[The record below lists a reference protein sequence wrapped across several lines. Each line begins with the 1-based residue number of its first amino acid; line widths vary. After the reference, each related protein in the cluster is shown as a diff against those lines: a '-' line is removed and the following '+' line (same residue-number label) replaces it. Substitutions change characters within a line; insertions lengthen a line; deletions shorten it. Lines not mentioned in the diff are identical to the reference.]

1 MYFFESYYNNILKY
15 DLINKFQY
23 TKLKKIP
30 KIHKIILNIRFKK
43 STVKQLSA
51 TLLALELITNKKGKF
66 VTAKKPN
73 LFLKIRKGFPIGCKI
88 TLTKKLMYNFLAKLI
103 IEIFPKFKTSLQ
115 INKKKTKYDY
125 IISYHL
131 KNNLLFVELEQNYN
145 FFYNILTDLKITIL
159 SYKTSQNE
167 FLYLI
172 NSFKQPLQLKK
183 HNNFLQT

>member
-88 TLTKKLMYNFLAKLI
+88 TLTKKLMYNFLTKLI
-103 IEIFPKFKTSLQ
+103 TEIFPKFKASLQ